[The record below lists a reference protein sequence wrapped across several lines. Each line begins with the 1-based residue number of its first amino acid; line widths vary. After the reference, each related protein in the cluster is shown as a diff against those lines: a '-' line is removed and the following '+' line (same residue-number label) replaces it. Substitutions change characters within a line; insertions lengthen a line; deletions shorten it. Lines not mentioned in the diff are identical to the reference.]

1 MIFAAA
7 HGPSALWYATRG
19 AGAMTLV
26 LLTAS
31 VVMGIA
37 EVRRWQPG
45 RAPHFAIAAM
55 HRWVSLVATALL
67 AVHVI
72 TTLLDPFPRIAVLN
86 AAIPFETNYRP
97 LWIGFGTLASDLL
110 VALVLTS
117 LVRRRLG
124 YRAWR
129 GVHWLAYACW
139 PVALL
144 HGLGAGSDTKATWM
158 LLLTAA
164 CVVAVLVALG
174 GRLVAAGIPA
184 GVRTGAVA
192 AAALGVL
199 GLVAWLPQGPLASG
213 WAGRAGTPRSVLA
226 AFSPR
231 PAAPPPRRRVAADPL
246 ARSFSAALTGTI
258 RNGVSAGGMAVVD
271 LRLHLRGGPAGE
283 LRIRLGGQALP
294 NGGLQMD
301 RSAVTLGP
309 PARPGE
315 FQGRI
320 QSLQNTVL
328 RALVGSADGRALR
341 LAVSL
346 SLGRSSVTGQV
357 QATRV
362 TA

>member
-1 MIFAAA
+1 MIVAAA

-31 VVMGIA
+31 VVLGIA
-37 EVRRWQPG
+37 EFRRWQPA

-55 HRWVSLVATALL
+55 HRWVSLVALALL
-67 AVHVI
+67 GVHVV
-72 TTLLDPFPRIAVLN
+72 TTLLDPFPSIGVLN
-86 AAIPFETNYRP
+86 AGIPFVTNYRP
-97 LWIGFGTLASDLL
+97 LWIGFGTLASDML
-110 VALVLTS
+110 VAVVLTS

-158 LLLTAA
+158 LVLTVTCVAA
-164 CVVAVLVALG
+164 VVVALG
-174 GRLVAAGIPA
+174 GRLAAAATPP
-184 GVRTGAVA
+184 GVRTGASA
-192 AAALGVL
+192 ATALGVL
-199 GLVAWLPQGPLASG
+199 CLVAWLVQGPLASG
-213 WAGRAGTPRSVLA
+213 WAGRAGTPRSVLE

-231 PAAPPPRRRVAADPL
+231 PARAAARPVAVDPL
-246 ARSFSAALTGTI
+246 ARPFSAALTGTI

-271 LRLHLRGGPAGE
+271 LRLHLSGPAGE

-309 PARPGE
+309 RAQPGE

-320 QSLQNTVL
+320 ESLQNTVL
-328 RALVGSADGRALR
+328 RALVGSADGRAVR
-341 LAVSL
+341 LEVNL
-346 SLGRSSVTGQV
+346 SLGQTSVTGQV
-357 QATRV
+357 RGTPVRA
-362 TA
+362 

>member
-1 MIFAAA
+1 MIVAAA

-31 VVMGIA
+31 VVLGIA
-37 EVRRWQPG
+37 EVRRWQPA

-55 HRWVSLVATALL
+55 HRWVSLVALALL
-67 AVHVI
+67 IVHVV
-72 TTLLDPFPRIAVLN
+72 TTLLDPFPRIGALN
-86 AAIPFETNYRP
+86 AGVPFVTSYRP
-97 LWIGFGTLASDLL
+97 LWVGFGTLASDLL
-110 VALVLTS
+110 VALVVTS

-144 HGLGAGSDTKATWM
+144 HGLGAGSDTNATWM
-158 LLLTAA
+158 LVLTAA

-174 GRLVAAGIPA
+174 GRLAAVGTPPA
-184 GVRTGAVA
+184 VRTGVVA
-192 AAALGVL
+192 ATALGVL
-199 GLVAWLPQGPLASG
+199 CLAAWLAQGPLARG
-213 WAGRAGTPRSVLA
+213 WAGRAGTPRSVLE

-231 PAAPPPRRRVAADPL
+231 PAPAAAPRRVAADPL

-258 RNGVSAGGMAVVD
+258 HNGVSAGGMAVVD
-271 LRLHLRGGPAGE
+271 LRLRLSGGPAGD

-294 NGGLQMD
+294 DGGLQME
-301 RSAVTLGP
+301 RSTVTLGS
-309 PARPGE
+309 PARPAE

-346 SLGRSSVTGQV
+346 SLGRARVTGQV
-357 QATRV
+357 RATPVR
-362 TA
+362 A